1 MTESVVLTVEEIAPY
16 LQQIISAQHVGLLLM
31 GAMLVYTVFFGRR

>member
-1 MTESVVLTVEEIAPY
+1 MITIEEFAPY

-31 GAMLVYTVFFGRR
+31 GAMLVITVFFKRR

>member
-1 MTESVVLTVEEIAPY
+1 MTESAILTMEEIAPY

-31 GAMLVYTVFFGRR
+31 GAMLVYAVFFGRR